1 MQTVLSKLTP
11 EFSFAGFSFPK
22 HVWTLDHMPVA
33 KRLQRRAPVVC
44 GAYYHCPTP
53 NQNAGV
59 GFYLDSDGQPF
70 TRWVWCDEVVS
81 LRHTGWFCDEY
92 QGQKIRG
99 IVVRLPHGRFL
110 AGWSMGENMASSVD
124 AEVYTCERDA
134 AYAADGLAE
143 SAADA
148 EREYQA
154 NELAQYYRDE
164 DEQIDE

>member
-33 KRLQRRAPVVC
+33 KRLQRRNPVVT
-44 GAYYHCPTP
+44 GAYWHSPTP
-53 NQNAGV
+53 NQNAGM

-70 TRWVWCDEVVS
+70 TRWAWCDDIVS

-92 QGQKIRG
+92 QDQKIRG

-110 AGWSMGENMASSVD
+110 AGWSMGRNMASSID
-124 AEVYTCERDA
+124 ADVYTCERDA

-143 SAADA
+143 TAADH
-148 EREYQA
+148 EKEYQA
-154 NELAQYYRDE
+154 NELAEYERDE
-164 DEQIDE
+164 IDE